1 MVSLPAGIAAQA
13 ALTQQAIAMSVIKQN
28 AEMVENLVAVLDQAI
43 DSVPVSSARG
53 SNFSASV

>member
-28 AEMVENLVAVLDQAI
+28 AEMVENLVAILDQALN
-43 DSVPVSSARG
+43 VPVSSTRG
-53 SNFSASV
+53 SNFSSSV